1 MHTDITPEVFSGRHR
16 HVPTPQYLF
25 VMRKHTYNHINMNR
39 YSPILDAVRKKKPLV
54 LQITNTVTVND
65 CANITICFGASPVM
79 SDDPDDAAELAGKA
93 DSLLLNIGTA
103 NVKQIEIMRSAADS
117 AEDSAIPIV
126 LDPVGAG
133 ASAFRRETAYRFMKK
148 YPLSVIR
155 GNAGELHSLAG
166 REACVCGVESDESAD
181 LSLCAALALES
192 GAVVAASGA
201 ADLVTDGKSAVEIA
215 NGIPLMG
222 KICGTGCMAGSAAAA
237 AAAVASPF
245 DAAVFSHCALG
256 IAGEKASVY
265 AKGPG
270 TFKQALFDEV
280 FSLTA
285 ADIETYAKIREVK
298 V

>member
-1 MHTDITPEVFSGRHR
+1 MYMGDYFS
-16 HVPTPQYLF
+16 V
-25 VMRKHTYNHINMNR
+25 
-39 YSPILDAVRKKKPLV
+39 LDAVRRKNPLV
-54 LQITNTVTVND
+54 LQITNAVTIND
-65 CANITICFGASPVM
+65 CANITICLGASPVM
-79 SDDPDDAAELAGKA
+79 SNDADDAAELAGGA

-103 NVKQIEIMRSAADS
+103 NAKQIGIMRSAADS

-126 LDPVGAG
+126 LDPAGAG
-133 ASAFRRETAYRFMKK
+133 ASAFRRETVCEFIKK
-148 YPLSVIR
+148 YQLSVIR
-155 GNAGELHSLAG
+155 GNAGEIHSLTG
-166 REACVCGVESDESAD
+166 KETCVRGVDSDESAD
-181 LSLCAALALES
+181 LSLCAVLARES

-215 NGIPLMG
+215 NGVPLMG
-222 KICGTGCMAGSAAAA
+222 KICGTGCMAGSAAAS
-237 AAAVASPF
+237 AAAVAPPF

-256 IAGEKASVY
+256 IAGEKASIY